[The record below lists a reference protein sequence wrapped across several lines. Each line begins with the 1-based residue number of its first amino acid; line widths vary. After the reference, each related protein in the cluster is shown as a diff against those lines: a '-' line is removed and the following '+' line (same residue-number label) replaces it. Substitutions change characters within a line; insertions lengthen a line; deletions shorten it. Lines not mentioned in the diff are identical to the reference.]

1 MSEELEKLQSLVTNP
16 TEPEMDKSKIGMLC
30 VKTANQWREEAAMR
44 PDPNKL
50 WMSLWYEGEVC
61 CLFADS
67 NLGKSIYAVQIAN
80 KIAETQPVLYF
91 DFELSDKQFQ
101 LRYSDDNGNF
111 HKFPDNLKRAEIDPD
126 AYSECVM
133 DGSFEDNVVAD
144 IEQAALAL
152 EIKNLIIDNLT
163 YVCNAS
169 EKGDAAALLMMN
181 LMRLKKKH
189 GWSILVLAH
198 TPKRSMASPITQND
212 LAGSKKLFNFFDIV
226 FAIGLSAKDTNL
238 RYIKQLKV
246 RAGAFEHDKDNVIV
260 AEIVKENAFLHFNNI
275 GYATEKEHLKEM
287 SDNDQSELI
296 EQAKQYQQQGKSQRE
311 IAKLLNISVGKVN
324 KLLHL

>member
-1 MSEELEKLQSLVTNP
+1 M
-16 TEPEMDKSKIGMLC
+16 
-30 VKTANQWREEAAMR
+30 
-44 PDPNKL
+44 
-50 WMSLWYEGEVC
+50 
-61 CLFADS
+61 
-67 NLGKSIYAVQIAN
+67 
-80 KIAETQPVLYF
+80 
-91 DFELSDKQFQ
+91 
-101 LRYSDDNGNF
+101 
-111 HKFPDNLKRAEIDPD
+111 
-126 AYSECVM
+126 
-133 DGSFEDNVVAD
+133 AD

-198 TPKRSMASPITQND
+198 TPKRTMASPITQND
-212 LAGSKKLFNFFDIV
+212 LAGSKKLFNFFDSV

-246 RAGAFEHDKDNVIV
+246 RAGAFEYDKDNVLVVQGHGIV

>member
-1 MSEELEKLQSLVTNP
+1 
-16 TEPEMDKSKIGMLC
+16 
-30 VKTANQWREEAAMR
+30 
-44 PDPNKL
+44 
-50 WMSLWYEGEVC
+50 
-61 CLFADS
+61 
-67 NLGKSIYAVQIAN
+67 
-80 KIAETQPVLYF
+80 
-91 DFELSDKQFQ
+91 
-101 LRYSDDNGNF
+101 
-111 HKFPDNLKRAEIDPD
+111 
-126 AYSECVM
+126 
-133 DGSFEDNVVAD
+133 
-144 IEQAALAL
+144 
-152 EIKNLIIDNLT
+152 
-163 YVCNAS
+163 
-169 EKGDAAALLMMN
+169 
-181 LMRLKKKH
+181 MRLKKKH

-212 LAGSKKLFNFFDIV
+212 LAGSKKLFNFFDSV

-246 RAGAFEHDKDNVIV
+246 RAGAFEYDKDNVIV

>member
-1 MSEELEKLQSLVTNP
+1 
-16 TEPEMDKSKIGMLC
+16 
-30 VKTANQWREEAAMR
+30 
-44 PDPNKL
+44 
-50 WMSLWYEGEVC
+50 
-61 CLFADS
+61 
-67 NLGKSIYAVQIAN
+67 
-80 KIAETQPVLYF
+80 
-91 DFELSDKQFQ
+91 
-101 LRYSDDNGNF
+101 
-111 HKFPDNLKRAEIDPD
+111 
-126 AYSECVM
+126 M

-212 LAGSKKLFNFFDIV
+212 LAGSKKLFNFFDSV

-246 RAGAFEHDKDNVIV
+246 RAGAFEYDKDNVIV

>member
-1 MSEELEKLQSLVTNP
+1 
-16 TEPEMDKSKIGMLC
+16 ML
-30 VKTANQWREEAAMR
+30 
-44 PDPNKL
+44 
-50 WMSLWYEGEVC
+50 
-61 CLFADS
+61 
-67 NLGKSIYAVQIAN
+67 
-80 KIAETQPVLYF
+80 
-91 DFELSDKQFQ
+91 
-101 LRYSDDNGNF
+101 
-111 HKFPDNLKRAEIDPD
+111 D
-126 AYSECVM
+126 A
-133 DGSFEDNVVAD
+133 DNVVAD

-212 LAGSKKLFNFFDIV
+212 LAGSKKLFNFFDSV

-246 RAGAFEHDKDNVIV
+246 RAGAFEYDKDNVIV